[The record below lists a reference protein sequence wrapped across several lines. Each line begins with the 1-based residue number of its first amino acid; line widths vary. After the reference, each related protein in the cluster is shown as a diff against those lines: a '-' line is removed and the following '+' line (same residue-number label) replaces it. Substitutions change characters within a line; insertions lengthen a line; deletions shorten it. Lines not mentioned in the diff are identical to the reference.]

1 MQKII
6 DDKIKRYID
15 ELGEEYKDILLEELV
30 KKSSITDELSVSELI
45 RIDEDVK
52 YYMRTKDQM
61 KRKRKFYQLG
71 LMYIVLA
78 IYIYLFANIMYSFE
92 NLNYLS
98 TYALIQLMA
107 IVIGMTGLMVVV
119 TEYMRGNKK
128 NYSKIKKSEDM
139 NEKRKFIE
147 YEVICLWRELEGLFN
162 DISVSRGTIIGP
174 RTIIDYFDKEGLITD
189 EEKVTLIRFLKL
201 RNIIVHDNM
210 RTLSIEELSNE
221 VKKVRKIYDKVKNKV
236 SKL

>member
-52 YYMRTKDQM
+52 HYMRTKDQM
-61 KRKRKFYQLG
+61 KRKRKFYKLG

-98 TYALIQLMA
+98 TYGVIQLMA

-119 TEYMRGNKK
+119 AEFMRGNKK
-128 NYSKIKKSEDM
+128 NYSNIKKSEDM
-139 NEKRKFIE
+139 NEKRKFKE
-147 YEVICLWRELEGLFN
+147 YEVICLWREWEGLFN
-162 DISVSRGTIIGP
+162 DISVSRGTIMGP
-174 RTIIDYFDKEGLITD
+174 RSIIDYFDKEGLITD
-189 EEKVTLIRFLKL
+189 EEKATLTRFLKL

-210 RTLSIEELSNE
+210 SVLSIEELGNE
-221 VKKVRKIYDKVKNKV
+221 VKEVRKIYDKVKDKV

>member
-52 YYMRTKDQM
+52 HYMRTKDQM
-61 KRKRKFYQLG
+61 KRKRKFYKLG

-78 IYIYLFANIMYSFE
+78 IYIYLFANIMYSFD

-98 TYALIQLMA
+98 TYGVIQLMA

-119 TEYMRGNKK
+119 AEFMRGNKK
-128 NYSKIKKSEDM
+128 NYSNIKKSEDM

-162 DISVSRGTIIGP
+162 DISVSRGTIMGP
-174 RTIIDYFDKEGLITD
+174 RSIIDYFDKEGLITD
-189 EEKVTLIRFLKL
+189 EEKATLTRFLKL

-210 RTLSIEELSNE
+210 SVLSIEELGNE
-221 VKKVRKIYDKVKNKV
+221 VKEVRKIYDKVKDKV

>member
-52 YYMRTKDQM
+52 HYMRTKDQM
-61 KRKRKFYQLG
+61 KRKRKSYKLG

-78 IYIYLFANIMYSFE
+78 IYIYLFANIMHSFE

-98 TYALIQLMA
+98 TYGVIQLMA

-119 TEYMRGNKK
+119 AEFMRGNKK
-128 NYSKIKKSEDM
+128 NYSNIKKSEDM

-162 DISVSRGTIIGP
+162 DISVSRGTIMGP
-174 RTIIDYFDKEGLITD
+174 RSIIDYFDKEGLITD
-189 EEKVTLIRFLKL
+189 EEKVTLTRFLKL

-210 RTLSIEELSNE
+210 SVLSIEELGNE
-221 VKKVRKIYDKVKNKV
+221 VKEVRKIYDKVKDKV